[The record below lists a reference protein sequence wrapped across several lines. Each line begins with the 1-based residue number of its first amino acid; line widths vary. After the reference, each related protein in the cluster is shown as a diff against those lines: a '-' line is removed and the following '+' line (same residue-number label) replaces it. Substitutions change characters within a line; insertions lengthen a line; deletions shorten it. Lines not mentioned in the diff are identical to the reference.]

1 MAFRAFYALPP
12 DMAAKDGTPTN
23 AVYGFFSML
32 TNLVA
37 KYKPSHLVVA
47 FDSAGPTFRTK
58 IDVAYKA
65 QRGETPELFIPQT
78 ALIME
83 MLNAMNI
90 VHVSQDTI
98 EADDIICTYARKALE
113 QKMDVVA
120 ITGDRDYFQ
129 LVKDP
134 HIKVLYVRR
143 GVSDT
148 VLYDEAGILQ
158 RTGIRADQYVDYA
171 SMRGDPSDNL
181 PGVPGIGEK
190 TASKLLQEYEHLE
203 GIYNN
208 VEKLKPKQIENFGLY
223 KERVF
228 LNREIMTLK
237 SDVDDLPGLDKFLR
251 VNGDNK
257 QINELCD
264 KLKFNT
270 LSKKIITCSS
280 ITPLTSEEQN
290 ESKNNEETP
299 LVLKEVT
306 PLNFSKLLKLSKTKV
321 GLFLPSVKPNQ
332 YVQGFP
338 DSIKIFAEIQNK
350 CVFSKISVDEDLKD
364 LLILFSEISDKIV
377 GYDVKTWSSYFAYL
391 DIPVFDDI
399 MIKASIDDNSRGK
412 KSFVQTLGT
421 YLGIYIEAEKELQ
434 LELGKEQ
441 ESENDVVAISNI
453 KNILSLDDDLNNR
466 LKEKEM
472 ESIYENIEKPLIS
485 VLGELEV
492 NGVLLDEKLL
502 DEIGKDIREK
512 CDKYREE
519 IFGYSGQEFNVN
531 STKQMQ
537 KVLFDDLGLTPKKKT
552 KTGASTD
559 AQTLHALI
567 NDHPIIP
574 AILNYREVEKLRS
587 TYIDGLKPLIAKDKR
602 IHGSFGQNQAA
613 TGRLSSTDPNLQ
625 NIPIRSDIGKTL
637 RTMFVA
643 PKGFKLVSF
652 DYSQIELRI
661 LAHLAKEK
669 TLIQGFKD
677 GEDVHAITA
686 SHLFNKEL
694 KDVDSNDRRFAKT
707 INYGIAYGMESYGLS
722 QRLEI
727 EPGEAKE
734 ILEDYWKNFSN
745 IKKYLNNVIKET
757 QINGF
762 TETLYGRRR
771 YFPGISSSN
780 GRIRMAEERA
790 ATNAP
795 VQGTAADIF
804 KLSMILAAKEIE
816 KYGKDV
822 AMILTVHDE
831 LVFEVKTELIDQ
843 VTKNLVDAMENVVN
857 LDVPLTVDV
866 GVGSN
871 WAEAK

>member
-1 MAFRAFYALPP
+1 
-12 DMAAKDGTPTN
+12 
-23 AVYGFFSML
+23 
-32 TNLVA
+32 
-37 KYKPSHLVVA
+37 
-47 FDSAGPTFRTK
+47 
-58 IDVAYKA
+58 
-65 QRGETPELFIPQT
+65 
-78 ALIME
+78 
-83 MLNAMNI
+83 
-90 VHVSQDTI
+90 
-98 EADDIICTYARKALE
+98 
-113 QKMDVVA
+113 
-120 ITGDRDYFQ
+120 
-129 LVKDP
+129 
-134 HIKVLYVRR
+134 
-143 GVSDT
+143 
-148 VLYDEAGILQ
+148 
-158 RTGIRADQYVDYA
+158 
-171 SMRGDPSDNL
+171 
-181 PGVPGIGEK
+181 
-190 TASKLLQEYEHLE
+190 
-203 GIYNN
+203 
-208 VEKLKPKQIENFGLY
+208 
-223 KERVF
+223 
-228 LNREIMTLK
+228 
-237 SDVDDLPGLDKFLR
+237 
-251 VNGDNK
+251 
-257 QINELCD
+257 
-264 KLKFNT
+264 
-270 LSKKIITCSS
+270 
-280 ITPLTSEEQN
+280 
-290 ESKNNEETP
+290 
-299 LVLKEVT
+299 
-306 PLNFSKLLKLSKTKV
+306 
-321 GLFLPSVKPNQ
+321 
-332 YVQGFP
+332 
-338 DSIKIFAEIQNK
+338 
-350 CVFSKISVDEDLKD
+350 
-364 LLILFSEISDKIV
+364 
-377 GYDVKTWSSYFAYL
+377 
-391 DIPVFDDI
+391 
-399 MIKASIDDNSRGK
+399 
-412 KSFVQTLGT
+412 
-421 YLGIYIEAEKELQ
+421 
-434 LELGKEQ
+434 
-441 ESENDVVAISNI
+441 
-453 KNILSLDDDLNNR
+453 
-466 LKEKEM
+466 
-472 ESIYENIEKPLIS
+472 
-485 VLGELEV
+485 
-492 NGVLLDEKLL
+492 
-502 DEIGKDIREK
+502 
-512 CDKYREE
+512 
-519 IFGYSGQEFNVN
+519 
-531 STKQMQ
+531 MQ